1 MRFVH
6 ALAAGLVAVAA
17 PAAAQ
22 NMYDPAT
29 RIAAQRE
36 AMARLSF
43 LDGIWRGPAWA
54 ITPQGRQ
61 ELTQTERA
69 GSFLGGSVKVV
80 EGRGYNADGSV
91 GFNALGVIA
100 YDPQTRAYSMTSWAM
115 GYSATFP
122 LTVTANGYS
131 WERQMGPGVTIRY
144 TATIENGAFHEIGE
158 RIVPGAAP
166 VRTFEMNLRRVGD
179 TDWPAGGAVPPR

>member
-6 ALAAGLVAVAA
+6 AIAIGLIAVAA

-61 ELTQTERA
+61 ELTQTERS
-69 GSFLGGSVKVV
+69 GSFLDGSVKVV

-91 GFNALGVIA
+91 GFNALGVIS
-100 YDPQTRAYSMTSWAM
+100 YDPQARTYAMTSWAM
-115 GYSATFP
+115 GYMATFP
-122 LTVTANGYS
+122 LTVTANGFA
-131 WERQMGPGVTIRY
+131 WERPERPGVTIRY
-144 TATIENGAFHEIGE
+144 TATIENGTFREVGD
-158 RIVPGAAP
+158 RIVPGAEP
-166 VRTFEMNLRRVGD
+166 VRIFEMNLRRVGD
-179 TDWPAGGAVPPR
+179 SEWPAGGAVPMR